1 MITIVILNIAYK
13 RTSAI
18 AAVQVP
24 PRPLRYRWRV
34 ATTRNERSERILRAA
49 MHLFHER
56 GFDGVGVDLIG
67 ERAGMSG
74 PAIYRYFSGKDEIL
88 ITLVDEAID
97 RVLMSTGGEFD
108 DPRDD
113 LEHLIRG
120 HVQQALQDRE
130 LMSVWTRS
138 RNSIPKQYRPRLRSR
153 INRYIDRW
161 VDCLDACYP
170 GHKRE
175 VLISAAHAT
184 HGLIDSTAFWPA
196 QSLKLPALDDVLTGM
211 ALSGLEWLAHSS
223 QQATTTKRSP
233 KASTSQSA

>member
-1 MITIVILNIAYK
+1 M
-13 RTSAI
+13 
-18 AAVQVP
+18 
-24 PRPLRYRWRV
+24 

-97 RVLMSTGGEFD
+97 RVLMSTGGDFD
-108 DPRDD
+108 NPREE

-120 HVQQALQDRE
+120 HVQRALEERE
-130 LMSVWTRS
+130 LMSVWTRE
-138 RNSIPKQYRPRLRSR
+138 RNSIPKPYRSRLRSR

-170 GHKRE
+170 GNNRE
-175 VLISAAHAT
+175 LLVSAVHAT

-211 ALSGLEWLAHSS
+211 ALASLEYLAQSGPSDATGKLAPRVN
-223 QQATTTKRSP
+223 AN
-233 KASTSQSA
+233 